1 MIRSACS
8 VADLFP
14 RIPGARGNVSAA
26 MRAETNGG
34 ILTRSLCLERVFT
47 LLVAQTAGKS
57 FLPMGIATGSF
68 AATSVTLSTDL
79 EVGAMNKDIILKEAA
94 YQVAVELAEVMMK
107 KKLITSKEYEGFVE
121 EMLRKYKPVFGSLYR

>member
-1 MIRSACS
+1 
-8 VADLFP
+8 
-14 RIPGARGNVSAA
+14 
-26 MRAETNGG
+26 MRAEINGG
-34 ILTRSLCLERVFT
+34 ILTRSLYLERVFT

-57 FLPMGIATGSF
+57 FLPMGIVTGSF

-121 EMLRKYKPVFGSLYR
+121 EMLRKYKPVFGALYR